1 VDPGRERL
9 RELSARLLRLHALLL
24 GRERQRYEAAHG
36 PLTSGELLKR
46 LLTDQQFAWLRALS
60 QIITLIDAAV
70 DEDDP
75 TEAVNVEALF
85 GQAQQLLR
93 SGQGSAFERKYH
105 AALQEY
111 PEVVMAHAEVV
122 KLFPRAS
129 SRAPSD

>member
-9 RELSARLLRLHALLL
+9 RDLSARLLRLHTLLL
-24 GRERQRYEAAHG
+24 GRERQLYEAAHG
-36 PLTSGELLKR
+36 PLTSGELLER
-46 LLTDQQFAWLRALS
+46 LLTDRQFAWLRALS

-75 TEAVNVEALF
+75 TEAANVAALY

-93 SGQGSAFERKYH
+93 SGQGSAFEQKYH
-105 AALQEY
+105 EALQES